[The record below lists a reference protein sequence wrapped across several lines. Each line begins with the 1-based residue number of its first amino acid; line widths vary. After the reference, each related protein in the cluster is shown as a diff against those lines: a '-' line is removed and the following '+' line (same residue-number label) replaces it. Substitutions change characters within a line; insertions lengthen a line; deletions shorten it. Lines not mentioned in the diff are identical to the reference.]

1 MSYLQ
6 IGGIVQTYL
15 PPNPTHTE
23 QVDACAEHIQA
34 KAQSGDIRMQRIVK
48 RRNVKEV
55 ADEK

>member
-1 MSYLQ
+1 MGFLMINGQ
-6 IGGIVQTYL
+6 VQSYL
-15 PPNPTHTE
+15 PPDPTHTE

-48 RRNVKEV
+48 RRKVKEV